1 MNLKF
6 ITTGLIILAYTL
18 AGYCQEPKLLK
29 KKELLQ
35 GGKAVYTVLKDNLA
49 VKHGDYIVNA
59 YSGNKKLVIGKYNN
73 GQREGFWT
81 ERFYGLS
88 SREIKSYG
96 EYRNDSKTGI
106 WIYYSF
112 NGDTSQ
118 VFDYTSHTLVYAK
131 NYHSDTSEY
140 EIKTDTGSFKSSLDT
155 PPLYIGGY
163 DILFTMVMDTLGAYP
178 QELNTKKTDIF
189 KIFTVLIYTV
199 DKNSMVTD
207 IKFSEKIGYGYEE
220 RLTETLKA
228 TSGNWIPGTLNN
240 SKVNVQLKI
249 PIRMMYQF

>member
-1 MNLKF
+1 M
-6 ITTGLIILAYTL
+6 
-18 AGYCQEPKLLK
+18 
-29 KKELLQ
+29 
-35 GGKAVYTVLKDNLA
+35 
-49 VKHGDYIVNA
+49 
-59 YSGNKKLVIGKYNN
+59 
-73 GQREGFWT
+73 
-81 ERFYGLS
+81 
-88 SREIKSYG
+88 
-96 EYRNDSKTGI
+96 
-106 WIYYSF
+106 
-112 NGDTSQ
+112 
-118 VFDYTSHTLVYAK
+118 
-131 NYHSDTSEY
+131 
-140 EIKTDTGSFKSSLDT
+140 
-155 PPLYIGGY
+155 YIGGY